1 MIKSYYFRDRDAYH
15 VGKEGM
21 PIKINICYTSVIYK
35 LKGLF
40 VMKKIFATIM
50 ACLLTIS
57 CTTFSAFAAQPNE
70 NHTISPTSD
79 IQPREFMNLK
89 TTQTVYAGNNYAAKI
104 TLTFTVRNDSSNAT
118 GLYITGILNG
128 TAQKVSGWVSIDPSS
143 VHIIRDGIT
152 YSRNNQV
159 ASVPITY
166 EGSIG
171 SGYQTYHDIIIID
184 LFEMF

>member
-1 MIKSYYFRDRDAYH
+1 
-15 VGKEGM
+15 
-21 PIKINICYTSVIYK
+21 
-35 LKGLF
+35 
-40 VMKKIFATIM
+40 
-50 ACLLTIS
+50 
-57 CTTFSAFAAQPNE
+57 
-70 NHTISPTSD
+70 
-79 IQPREFMNLK
+79 MNLK